1 MIERSDIEKLATLA
15 RIKMTEEEAE
25 ALRADIDPILGYV
38 SELSSIETP
47 VADTPAQ
54 DELPVVNVLRSDD
67 SPHESGVFTEALLA
81 QAPGREGNY
90 LKVKK
95 IL

>member
-1 MIERSDIEKLATLA
+1 MIERSDIEKLAKLA
-15 RIKMTEEEAE
+15 RIKLTEEEAE

-47 VADTPAQ
+47 TADIPHPE
-54 DELPVVNVLRSDD
+54 ELAVLNVLREDN
-67 SPHESGVFTEALLA
+67 SPHERGAYTEALLA
-81 QAPGREGNY
+81 QAPGREGSH